1 MANKFGMFLIGG
13 VVGAVAALLAAPR
26 SGAETRAMVADK
38 AGEFAGNAQQ
48 WGDSAAAGPDDTVSA
63 ADNDGRVA
71 FLASFGWTVN
81 AEPVQTQQIRIP
93 EQSSEV
99 FDRYNELQR
108 SQGYDLTQ
116 YAGQT
121 VTRYVYEIQNYED
134 AAAPVYA
141 SVLVSD
147 GQVIGGDVASTEPGG
162 VMHGFAKP
170 A

>member
-1 MANKFGMFLIGG
+1 MVVMTAKFSKSKRLLLLVILL
-13 VVGAVAALLAAPR
+13 AVAALIAICVFGR
-26 SGAETRAMVADK
+26 S
-38 AGEFAGNAQQ
+38 
-48 WGDSAAAGPDDTVSA
+48 GDSAAAGPDDTVSA

-147 GQVIGGDVASTEPGG
+147 WQIIGGDVASTAPGG